1 MSGFWSIVL
10 NILIFIVSLG
20 ALIVIHEL
28 GHLMTAKL
36 FKVYCYE
43 FSIGMGPAIYQH
55 KPKKEKGQETAFSV
69 RALPIGGYVS
79 MAGEDL
85 EDAEGVD
92 PTIIVPKD
100 RTIEGKAHYK
110 RIIIMAAG
118 VCMNFILG
126 YVMLLINFGC
136 CTQTAY
142 SYDSNQII
150 VVDESKA
157 STAGLKT
164 DDKITSISEE
174 FYYIDANGGYK
185 STPDKTIPETSVT
198 RYAYQSESEFD
209 SYLDLNHTLSYL
221 LSRDY
226 SNGIIYYTSDAADGY
241 EVIKPLNEGD
251 KRVFYITYTSG
262 EQENLKTQIE
272 VTASYQKPSSSSFK
286 SYLMYDSV
294 GIGASYTQF
303 KYSAGEAFQVAGARW
318 GYYCSAIFLGVGSL
332 FNPANWGQVGSIVS
346 IFQISSTA
354 VSAGIGSFLNLWAMI
369 SVNLAILNLLP
380 FPGLDGWQIVITI
393 GEWIALGVRK
403 IKGTSQDK
411 RLAKENLSEEEIKK
425 IKQDELAKE
434 AKRKKTYD
442 KVKAIMSTVGLILL
456 IGLSIVLI
464 VKDFIFPALG

>member
-43 FSIGMGPAIYQH
+43 FSIGMGPALYSH
-55 KPKKEKGQETAFSV
+55 KPNKDKGQETAFSI
-69 RALPIGGYVS
+69 RAFPIGGYVS

-92 PTIIVPKD
+92 PTILVPKD

-126 YVMLLINFGC
+126 FVMLLINYSC
-136 CTQTAY
+136 CTQTSY
-142 SYDSNQII
+142 LYDSNQIV
-150 VVDESKA
+150 VVDDSK
-157 STAGLKT
+157 SYNVGLRT
-164 DDKITSISEE
+164 GDRITSISEE
-174 FYYIDANGGYK
+174 FYYIQPNGGYN
-185 STPDKTIPETSVT
+185 STPDKSIPETSVT
-198 RYAYQSESEFD
+198 RYAYESDSEID

-226 SNGIIYYTSDAADGY
+226 SNGIIYYTADAADSY

-251 KRVFYITYTSG
+251 KRVFYITYSSV
-262 EQENLKTQIE
+262 EQENLQTQIE

-294 GIGASYTQF
+294 GIGASYTQY
-303 KYSAGEAFQVAGARW
+303 KYSFGEALEVAGSRW
-318 GYYCSAIFLGVGSL
+318 AYYCSAIFLGVGSL
-332 FNPANWGQVGSIVS
+332 FNPANWGQVGSIIS
-346 IFQISSTA
+346 IFQISSSA
-354 VSAGIGSFLNLWAMI
+354 VSAGIGSFLNLWAII

-393 GEWIALGVRK
+393 GEWIALGIRK
-403 IKGTSQDK
+403 LKGNTLDK
-411 RLAKENLSEEEIKK
+411 RLANKNLSEEEIRK
-425 IKQDELAKE
+425 IKQDEQAKE
-434 AKRKKTYD
+434 IKRKKTYD
-442 KVKAIMSTVGLILL
+442 KVKGIMSTVGLILL